1 MGYQTISTI
10 KGTPK
15 HNKGVSLGKRGR
27 VPEIQ
32 TNNFEN
38 SKNSARE
45 REERK
50 NKIREPRKRISTHIL
65 ETLQNIT

>member
-1 MGYQTISTI
+1 MSTI

-15 HNKGVSLGKRGR
+15 HNKGVNLGKRGR

-32 TNNFEN
+32 TNNSEN
-38 SKNSARE
+38 SKSLARE

-50 NKIREPRKRISTHIL
+50 NKIREPRKRISSHIL